1 MADKHGMTYLYG
13 TALRLCRSCAEPVQ
27 YFRMMGAFVGSPPG
41 YQDLVW
47 LLAYIFEPE
56 PEPEP
61 ER

>member
-1 MADKHGMTYLYG
+1 MTYLYG